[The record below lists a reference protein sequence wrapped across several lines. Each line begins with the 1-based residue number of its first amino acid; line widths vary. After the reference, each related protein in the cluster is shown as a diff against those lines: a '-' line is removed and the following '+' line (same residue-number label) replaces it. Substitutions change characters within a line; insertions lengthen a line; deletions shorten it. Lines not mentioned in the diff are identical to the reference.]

1 MKGKKGNLL
10 AWILERRALSLA
22 VLILALAVIM
32 SLTTDTFL
40 RSENLFNIFKQATIT
55 IILATGMTFIISGGG
70 IDLSVA
76 NIMSLSCVM
85 SCIVYNATHSD
96 ILSILCSAAI
106 GIAAGTA
113 NGVLATHFE
122 LPPFIVSMGVSNVC
136 GGLALVI
143 TKGFPVL
150 VNDLSRV

>member
-96 ILSILCSAAI
+96 ILSLPQSVTQQAPRTVFSQHTSNFLPSSFRWAFPTSAE
-106 GIAAGTA
+106 
-113 NGVLATHFE
+113 VLH
-122 LPPFIVSMGVSNVC
+122 L
-136 GGLALVI
+136 
-143 TKGFPVL
+143 
-150 VNDLSRV
+150 LSQRDSRSS